1 MGKGWE
7 SDVAELLGEKKLVL
21 DSSAV
26 EKLSKDYYWYS
37 PVLDAKLRGKI
48 ADGAVKADS
57 EEDVAKTL
65 AYAYAHRI
73 PITPRGA
80 GTGNYGQA
88 VPLEGGI
95 LLDVSGLNKIVE
107 IGNGYARC
115 QCGVKLGVL
124 EKAVRESGQELRI
137 YPSTLMV
144 ATIGGFISGGSG
156 GIGSITWG
164 NLWDGNVLE
173 ATIYTMEQSPK
184 RVIVSG
190 TEVQDYIHSYGTT
203 GIVTEVV
210 IPLAPARLW
219 QESICQFDSLEEA
232 ALFGNAVAHDVS
244 IPKRMVSLSEWPL
257 PSYFTPL
264 AKQLEKGSA
273 AVLLETEEGYLE
285 AVSAHAKQANGR
297 MGYVKDSSQYRK
309 GISLSDFTWNHTTL
323 WSLRAD
329 PSYTY
334 LQSGFSATSFM
345 DQIASIKGKFGD
357 EVLLHM
363 EWMMAGGVIF
373 PIALPVIRYSTEE
386 RLYEIVAYFETIGV
400 SVSDPHTWTVSP
412 RSTTYGGMVERKRVN
427 DPLGLLN
434 PGKLVADPAD

>member
-1 MGKGWE
+1 MSKGWE
-7 SDVAELLGEKKLVL
+7 SGAAELLGESKLL
-21 DSSAV
+21 LESSVV

-37 PVLDAKLRGKI
+37 PVLDGKLKGKL
-48 ADGAVKADS
+48 ADGVVKAEN

-88 VPLEGGI
+88 VPLDGGI
-95 LLDVSGLNKIVE
+95 LLDVSGLNSIIE
-107 IGNGYARC
+107 IGDGYARC
-115 QCGVKLGVL
+115 QCGVKLGLL
-124 EKAVRESGQELRI
+124 EKAARESGQELRI

-173 ATIYTMEQSPK
+173 AVIYTMEQSPK
-184 RVIVSG
+184 RMVVTG
-190 TEVQDYIHSYGTT
+190 PEVQHYIHSYGTT

-210 IPLAPARLW
+210 IPLAPAKSW
-219 QESICQFDSLEEA
+219 QESIFQFDSLEDA
-232 ALFGNAVAHDVS
+232 ALFGNAVANDAS

-264 AKQLEKGSA
+264 KKQLERDSA
-273 AVLLETEEGYLE
+273 AVLLETEAGYLE
-285 AVSAHAKQANGR
+285 EVHAHAKQARGR
-297 MGYVKDSSQYRK
+297 MGYVKEPSQYRK
-309 GISLSDFTWNHTTL
+309 GVSLSDFTWNHTTL

-329 PSYTY
+329 PTYTY
-334 LQSGFSATSFM
+334 LQSGLSASGFM
-345 DQIASIKGKFGD
+345 EQLALIKGKFAD
-357 EVLLHM
+357 EVLIHM
-363 EWMMAGGVIF
+363 EWMMAGGNIIPV
-373 PIALPVIRYSTEE
+373 ALPVIKYSTEE
-386 RLYEIVAYFETIGV
+386 RLYEIVDYFESIEV
-400 SVSDPHTWTVSP
+400 SVSDPHTWAVSP
-412 RSTTYGGMVERKRVN
+412 RSATFSGMVERKRVN

-434 PGKLVADPAD
+434 PGKLVADPA